1 MDLLKNMME
10 KRQAQ
15 ALIQHHPLVKYE
27 PVEVKVGKKKSKTEK
42 AKEHIPGTKDMR
54 KFIQEE
60 RPANKVVREHL
71 TAIISNLTESS
82 DEDSE

>member
-1 MDLLKNMME
+1 MDLLRNMID

-27 PVEVKVGKKKSKTEK
+27 PVQVNTGKKKTKAEK
-42 AKEHIPGTKDMR
+42 AKEHIPGSKSMR

-60 RPANKVVREHL
+60 RPNSKVVREHL
-71 TAIISNLTESS
+71 SAVISNLTETSS
-82 DEDSE
+82 EED